1 MLDVVADCVCQLSSH
16 FPTISPCLNVASR
29 RQKVLQGCA
38 KLGFNMASR
47 RQKVLQ
53 GCARLGLNEASKRQ
67 RAPLN
72 LDARWAAGQTM
83 QSNAG

>member
-38 KLGFNMASR
+38 KLGFNLASRQQNVLQGSAKLGFNMAST
-47 RQKVLQ
+47 RQKVL
-53 GCARLGLNEASKRQ
+53 
-67 RAPLN
+67 
-72 LDARWAAGQTM
+72 
-83 QSNAG
+83 